1 MSISPVAS
9 SSRSQSPV
17 DSQQALSPELAAL
30 VDKAK
35 AAAQVST
42 SLPIFIK
49 QMERKVANAS
59 QDLNVEL
66 ATLVYAAMADQT
78 KTDYS
83 PAICALMRQLPDNES
98 FDAAKNHLLKY
109 VGTDGNQAKFAK
121 NGTLEA
127 LTELLTRLEYQAPA
141 AKTVEEEPETDED
154 PASEAVVE
162 LEEAPQA
169 ASSSGCSSKWLIAIP
184 VMAAAATGF
193 YLLHKWNAEQNS
205 CGAQNPLD
213 PSFGQLTLW
222 DTASTFA
229 QTSADALRATVSDW
243 MAVPSYNGTKP
254 SLFETAIPNSTP
266 IARPVQSLFESAAQT
281 VQQLTAPVVERNFTQ
296 PVCSAAE
303 ALQQSL
309 PTSSLTDQV
318 VSAAEAVAA
327 AVKETVQA
335 PAAVLQQTAQKA
347 QEVIEVTIANL
358 KPAAKK
364 ITFPTK
370 FASNLRVVAN
380 SYCMAVGR
388 ICIPICNQA
397 GQLIKPVMN
406 HLGKY
411 IPPKAP
417 WISCNPIKF

>member
-9 SSRSQSPV
+9 SSRSQSPI
-17 DSQQALSPELAAL
+17 DSQQTLSPELGAL
-30 VDKAK
+30 VEKAK

-49 QMERKVANAS
+49 QMERKVANAN

-78 KTDYS
+78 KTDFS
-83 PAICALMRQLPDNES
+83 PAISALMRQLPDKES
-98 FDAAKNHLLKY
+98 FDAAKKHLLKY

-127 LTELLTRLEYQAPA
+127 LAKLLTQLEYQPPA
-141 AKTVEEEPETDED
+141 AKTVEEEPEADEA
-154 PASEAVVE
+154 PVNEPVVE
-162 LEEAPQA
+162 LEDAPQA
-169 ASSSGCSSKWLIAIP
+169 ASSSGCSRKWLIAIP

-205 CGAQNPLD
+205 CGAENPLD
-213 PSFGQLTLW
+213 PSFRQLTLW

-229 QTSADALRATVSDW
+229 QRGADALHATVSDW
-243 MAVPSYNGTKP
+243 MAIPSYTGTKP
-254 SLFETAIPNSTP
+254 SLFQTDIPNSTP
-266 IARPVQSLFESAAQT
+266 VATPVQGLFESAAQT
-281 VQQLTAPVVERNFTQ
+281 VQQWTAPVVERNFSQ

-327 AVKETVQA
+327 TVKETVQA

-347 QEVIEVTIANL
+347 QEVVQVTIANL

-364 ITFPTK
+364 ITFPAK
-370 FASNLRVVAN
+370 FASNLHVVAN
-380 SYCMAVGR
+380 RYCMAVGR

-397 GQLIKPVMN
+397 GELIKPVMN
-406 HLGKY
+406 HLGQY
-411 IPPKAP
+411 IQPKAP